1 MSATVEVDRALQV
14 TTIVTRQ
21 TLNATNRIAIMD
33 KVGENLQDFE
43 ATNIL
48 LDVRELDPNELPG
61 VKNLVVQLGLKR
73 FKMFALVGGSAHDA
87 TLRRI
92 VQWFPFGNTLNVF
105 STPAD
110 AQEWLAMQMSTQRN
124 R

>member
-73 FKMFALVGGSAHDA
+73 FKMFALVGGPAHDA

-110 AQEWLAMQMSTQRN
+110 AQEWLAMQLSTQRN